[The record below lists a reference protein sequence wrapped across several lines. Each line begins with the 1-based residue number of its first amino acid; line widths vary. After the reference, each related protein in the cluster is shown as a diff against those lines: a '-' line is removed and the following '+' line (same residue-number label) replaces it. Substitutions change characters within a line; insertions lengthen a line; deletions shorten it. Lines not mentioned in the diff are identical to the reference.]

1 VSREKLIGAWYLL
14 LSGHGLGLALP
25 CAGIGLGALTPH
37 RQTLQEEKQ
46 PIRATGVQQ
55 NEHFPSSYSAQ
66 LRENLWDDYMQPPL
80 SP

>member
-37 RQTLQEEKQ
+37 RQTLQAGREAAHQ
-46 PIRATGVQQ
+46 
-55 NEHFPSSYSAQ
+55 SYRCTTERTFSIEL
-66 LRENLWDDYMQPPL
+66 LRTTP
-80 SP
+80 